1 MTLTVVSMK
10 AVKMAYLLK
19 TYRGLDL
26 VVELNWD
33 RLIYVIA
40 ISLSLLA
47 GLYVGTLLPQLTG
60 FDFL

>member
-1 MTLTVVSMK
+1 
-10 AVKMAYLLK
+10 MAHLIK

-33 RLIYVIA
+33 RILYVVA

-47 GLYVGTLLPQLTG
+47 GLYIGSLGPELSG

>member
-1 MTLTVVSMK
+1 MT
-10 AVKMAYLLK
+10 YLLK

-26 VVELNWD
+26 VFELNWD
-33 RLIYVIA
+33 RLIYIVA

-47 GLYVGTLLPQLTG
+47 GLYVGTLVPQLSG

>member
-1 MTLTVVSMK
+1 
-10 AVKMAYLLK
+10 MAYLLR

-33 RLIYVIA
+33 RLIYVVAIA
-40 ISLSLLA
+40 LSLLA
-47 GLYVGTLLPQLTG
+47 GLYVETLLPQLTG